1 MNGLPDMAT
10 MMSYGLRKAIVTGM
24 RKARIESF
32 LVIVIMIF
40 STFHL
45 PSEELHNEQTKME
58 QFGGG
63 GSLEEQ
69 CGSITFE
76 DIFIYNQA
84 IFEVRVNDDWKS
96 AEVDARAWINWTL
109 ADDIRED
116 LDSFLE
122 DIVPSGGDGW
132 LSTDEIDAMVSI
144 AADCLEYS
152 ITRIG
157 IRDGAPHRGGQGV
170 SWMNTTWED
179 DQTNIG
185 HFNGVPSRHSQSRDC
200 QGFSQEGCVEVP
212 VIPAIERDCDI
223 DINES
228 LGVDE
233 CRIEL
238 WLNATMV
245 IDGVTDPNDFT
256 IAFNSSNM
264 SNARLD
270 FTFPVMPGLRMDM
283 WEECEGRFV
292 GPDGDNPGNGQ
303 LGFGPVRGSCIG
315 DGTASYELQTNDDG
329 SLTYSL
335 DSNFSRE
342 NWPLGEDVF
351 ADFTTSSIPI
361 DEAPT
366 WTSQAPE
373 NGSWIPV
380 AEEGANK
387 LSSWEGYDGIA
398 SWFDDESGVAN
409 LDVVCYSDGSEVS
422 QSIDRSLWVIVE
434 GVIDVTCEAK
444 DASGHTSGNRTWHV
458 GVPFSVSTSELI
470 LQEQHPLNI
479 SYFDWGDANNSDIVA
494 CLELFPQGG
503 QPTRES
509 VEIGGRCHTV
519 VRSSPWLGDS
529 PHEAVNLSTWGI
541 VPGPVNLW
549 MEVSTGG
556 FGVPDTMRK
565 FEYIIDLGVVKES
578 TPPSMTIGL
587 GEFDGKMWRIE
598 GQYSDPD
605 GEPVTFTI
613 EVDGQDIGQIVVSGN
628 TWESEW
634 IDLSSFSSGVI
645 DVDVTGCDQSG
656 KCTTSSMTLD
666 IALVMEEL
674 VDQETP
680 DDADEVE
687 ESLPSSGVP
696 SLVIALSLAVLFR
709 RRGL

>member
-24 RKARIESF
+24 RMMRLGPVF
-32 LVIVIMIF
+32 VILIMVF
-40 STFHL
+40 STLHL
-45 PSEELHNEQTKME
+45 PPEELHHEQTKME

-63 GSLEEQ
+63 GSLEDQ

-96 AEVDARAWINWTL
+96 AEVDAKAWINWSL

-116 LDSFLE
+116 LDAFLE

-170 SWMNTTWED
+170 SWMNTTWEN

-212 VIPAIERDCDI
+212 VIPATERDCDI

-270 FTFPVMPGLRMDM
+270 FTFPAIPDLRMDM

-292 GPDGDNPGNGQ
+292 GPDEDNPRTDSA
-303 LGFGPVRGSCIG
+303 PIRGSCIG
-315 DGTASYELQTNDDG
+315 DGTARYELLVNDDG

-342 NWPLGEDVF
+342 KWPLGEEVF
-351 ADFTTSSIPI
+351 ADFTTSPIPT

-366 WTSQAPE
+366 WTQQAPA
-373 NGSWIPV
+373 NGTWVPV
-380 AEEGANK
+380 FEDGANK
-387 LSSWEGYDGIA
+387 FASWEEIA
-398 SWFDDESGVAN
+398 SWFDDESGVSN
-409 LDVVCYSDGSEVS
+409 LDVICNSDGNEIS
-422 QSIDRSLWVIVE
+422 QSIDGSLWINVD
-434 GVIDVTCEAK
+434 GVTEISCEAK
-444 DASGHTSGNRTWHV
+444 DATGKSSGNRTWNV
-458 GVPFSVSTSELI
+458 GVPISISTPEVL
-470 LQEQHPLNI
+470 LQDQHPLKI
-479 SYFDWGDANNSDIVA
+479 SYSDSWGEDVTVRLSLI
-494 CLELFPQGG
+494 QGG
-503 QPTRES
+503 QP
-509 VEIGGRCHTV
+509 IGIQEFHKGN
-519 VRSSPWLGDS
+519 SSQQIVSLS
-529 PHEAVNLSTWGI
+529 PQGI
-541 VPGPVNLW
+541 VPGPVNVWL
-549 MEVSTGG
+549 EVVVGQFSLQH
-556 FGVPDTMRK
+556 
-565 FEYIIDLGVVKES
+565 IIDIGIVKES
-578 TPPSMTIGL
+578 TAPSITISSM
-587 GEFDGKMWRIE
+587 GEFDGTMWRVG

-613 EVDGQDIGQIVVSGN
+613 EVGRFI
-628 TWESEW
+628 
-634 IDLSSFSSGVI
+634 F
-645 DVDVTGCDQSG
+645 
-656 KCTTSSMTLD
+656 
-666 IALVMEEL
+666 
-674 VDQETP
+674 VDQF
-680 DDADEVE
+680 
-687 ESLPSSGVP
+687 S
-696 SLVIALSLAVLFR
+696 
-709 RRGL
+709 

>member
-24 RKARIESF
+24 RMMRLGPVF
-32 LVIVIMIF
+32 VILIMVF
-40 STFHL
+40 STLHL
-45 PSEELHNEQTKME
+45 PPEELHHEQTKME

-63 GSLEEQ
+63 GSLEDQ

-96 AEVDARAWINWTL
+96 AEVDAKAWINWSL

-116 LDSFLE
+116 LDAFLE

-170 SWMNTTWED
+170 SWMNTTWEN

-212 VIPAIERDCDI
+212 VIPATERDCDI

-270 FTFPVMPGLRMDM
+270 FTFPAIPDLRMDM

-292 GPDGDNPGNGQ
+292 GPDEDNPRTDSA
-303 LGFGPVRGSCIG
+303 PIRGSCIG
-315 DGTASYELQTNDDG
+315 DGTASYELLVNDDG

-342 NWPLGEDVF
+342 KWPLGEEVF
-351 ADFTTSSIPI
+351 ADFTTSPIPT

-366 WTSQAPE
+366 WTQQAPA
-373 NGSWIPV
+373 NGTWVPV
-380 AEEGANK
+380 FEDGANK
-387 LSSWEGYDGIA
+387 FASWEEIA
-398 SWFDDESGVAN
+398 SWFDDESGVSN
-409 LDVVCYSDGSEVS
+409 LDVICNSDGNEIS
-422 QSIDRSLWVIVE
+422 QSIDGSLWINVD
-434 GVIDVTCEAK
+434 GVTEISCEAK
-444 DASGHTSGNRTWHV
+444 DATGKSSGNRTWNV
-458 GVPFSVSTSELI
+458 GVPISISTPEVL
-470 LQEQHPLNI
+470 LQDQHPLKI
-479 SYFDWGDANNSDIVA
+479 SYSDSWGEDVTVRLSLI
-494 CLELFPQGG
+494 QGG
-503 QPTRES
+503 QP
-509 VEIGGRCHTV
+509 IGIQEFHKGN
-519 VRSSPWLGDS
+519 SSQQIVSLS
-529 PHEAVNLSTWGI
+529 PQGI
-541 VPGPVNLW
+541 VPGPVNVWL
-549 MEVSTGG
+549 EVVVGQFSLQH
-556 FGVPDTMRK
+556 
-565 FEYIIDLGVVKES
+565 IIDIGIVKES
-578 TPPSMTIGL
+578 TAPSITISSM
-587 GEFDGKMWRIE
+587 GEFDGTMWRVG

-613 EVDGQDIGQIVVSGN
+613 EVGGQEIGQIVVSGN

-634 IDLSSFSSGVI
+634 IDLSAFSSGVI

-656 KCTTSSMTLD
+656 KCTTSSTSVD
-666 IALVMEEL
+666 IASVMEEI
-674 VDQETP
+674 VDSEMP
-680 DDADEVE
+680 DDADEVG
-687 ESLPSSGVP
+687 ESLPSSGVA
-696 SLVIALSLAVLFR
+696 SLVVAISLAVLFR

>member
-1 MNGLPDMAT
+1 
-10 MMSYGLRKAIVTGM
+10 MMSYALRKAMVTGM
-24 RKARIESF
+24 REMRF
-32 LVIVIMIF
+32 GPLLVTLIMVI
-40 STFHL
+40 STLHL
-45 PSEELHNEQTKME
+45 PAEELDREKTKMG

-84 IFEVRVNDDWKS
+84 VFEVRVNEDWKS
-96 AEVDARAWINWTL
+96 AQVDARAWINWTL

-116 LDSFLE
+116 LDAFLE
-122 DIVPSGGDGW
+122 DILPSGGDGW

-157 IRDGAPHRGGQGV
+157 IRDGSPHRGGQGV
-170 SWMNTTWED
+170 SWMNTTWEN

-185 HFNGVPSRHSQSRDC
+185 HYNGIPSRHSQLRDC
-200 QGFSQEGCVEVP
+200 QGFSQDGCVEVP
-212 VIPAIERDCDI
+212 VIPNTERDCDI

-228 LGVDE
+228 LGADE

-245 IDGVTDPNDFT
+245 IDGISDPNDFT

-270 FTFPVMPGLRMDM
+270 FTFPVMPDLRMDM

-292 GPDGDNPGNGQ
+292 GIDEENPGTDSA
-303 LGFGPVRGSCIG
+303 PIRGSCIG

-351 ADFTTSSIPI
+351 ADFTTSPIPT

-366 WTSQAPE
+366 WTQQAPE
-373 NGSWIPV
+373 NGTWIPV
-380 AEEGANK
+380 FEEGANK
-387 LSSWEGYDGIA
+387 LASWEGIA
-398 SWFDDESGVAN
+398 SWFDDESGVSN
-409 LDVVCYSDGSEVS
+409 LDVICNSGENQIS
-422 QSIDRSLWVIVE
+422 QSIDGSLWINVVGITEVS
-434 GVIDVTCEAK
+434 CEAR
-444 DASGHTSGNRTWHV
+444 DASGKSSGNRTWNV
-458 GVPFSVSTSELI
+458 GVPVSISTPEVI
-470 LQEQHPLNI
+470 LQDQHPVKI
-479 SYFDWGDANNSDIVA
+479 SFSDSWGEDVTVRLALS
-494 CLELFPQGG
+494 QGG
-503 QPTRES
+503 QPSE
-509 VEIGGRCHTV
+509 VQEFHGGGSGQQV
-519 VRSSPWLGDS
+519 VSLSPQGM
-529 PHEAVNLSTWGI
+529 
-541 VPGPVNLW
+541 VPGPVNVW
-549 MEVSTGG
+549 VEVLVGQFS
-556 FGVPDTMRK
+556 FQNIV
-565 FEYIIDLGVVKES
+565 DLGIVKES
-578 TPPSMTIGL
+578 TAPSMTISDI
-587 GEFDGKMWRIE
+587 GEFDGSMWRIG

-605 GEPVTFTI
+605 GEPVDFTI

-634 IDLSSFSSGVI
+634 IDLSAFSSSNTIEV
-645 DVDVTGCDQSG
+645 VVTGCDNSG
-656 KCTTSSMTLD
+656 KCTTSSTNVN

-674 VDQETP
+674 VVPEAP
-680 DDADEVE
+680 AGADAEGD
-687 ESLPSSGVP
+687 SLPASGLP
-696 SLVIALSLAVLFR
+696 SLVIAISLAVIFR

>member
-24 RKARIESF
+24 RMMRLGPF
-32 LVIVIMIF
+32 LVVVIMVF
-40 STFHL
+40 STLHL
-45 PSEELHNEQTKME
+45 PSEELHHEQTKME

-63 GSLEEQ
+63 GSLEDQ

-96 AEVDARAWINWTL
+96 AEVDAKAWINWSL

-116 LDSFLE
+116 LDAFLE

-157 IRDGAPHRGGQGV
+157 IRDGSPHRGGQGV

-185 HFNGVPSRHSQSRDC
+185 HFNGVPTRHSQSRDC
-200 QGFSQEGCVEVP
+200 QGFSQDGCVEVP
-212 VIPAIERDCDI
+212 VIPATERDCDI

-270 FTFPVMPGLRMDM
+270 FTFPAIPDLRMDM

-292 GPDGDNPGNGQ
+292 GPDEDNPRTDSA
-303 LGFGPVRGSCIG
+303 PIRGSCIG
-315 DGTASYELQTNDDG
+315 DGTASYELQVNDDG

-342 NWPLGEDVF
+342 EWPLGEDVF
-351 ADFTTSSIPI
+351 ADFTTSPIPT

-366 WTSQAPE
+366 WTQQAPA
-373 NGSWIPV
+373 NGTWVPV
-380 AEEGANK
+380 FEEGANK
-387 LSSWEGYDGIA
+387 FASWEEIA
-398 SWFDDESGVAN
+398 TWFDDESGVSN
-409 LDVVCYSDGSEVS
+409 LDVVCNSGGNEIS
-422 QSIDRSLWVIVE
+422 QSIDGSLWINVD
-434 GVIDVTCEAK
+434 GVTEVSCEAK
-444 DASGHTSGNRTWHV
+444 DASGKSSGNRTWNV
-458 GVPFSVSTSELI
+458 GVPVSISTPEVI
-470 LQEQHPLNI
+470 LQDQHPLKI
-479 SYFDWGDANNSDIVA
+479 SYSDSWGEEVTVRLS
-494 CLELFPQGG
+494 LSQGG
-503 QPTRES
+503 QPSGIQEF
-509 VEIGGRCHTV
+509 HK
-519 VRSSPWLGDS
+519 GDS
-529 PHEAVNLSTWGI
+529 SQQVVSLSPQGI
-541 VPGPVNLW
+541 VPGPVNVWL
-549 MEVSTGG
+549 EVVVGQFSLQH
-556 FGVPDTMRK
+556 
-565 FEYIIDLGVVKES
+565 IIDIGIVKES
-578 TPPSMTIGL
+578 TAPSMTISGM
-587 GEFDGKMWRIE
+587 GEFDGAMWRVG

-613 EVDGQDIGQIVVSGN
+613 QVEGQDIGQIIVSGN

-634 IDLSSFSSGVI
+634 IDLSTFSSGVI

-656 KCTTSSMTLD
+656 KCTTSSTSVD
-666 IALVMEEL
+666 IASVMEDL
-674 VDQETP
+674 VDTEIP
-680 DDADEVE
+680 DDADEVGG
-687 ESLPSSGVP
+687 SLPSSGVP
-696 SLVIALSLAVLFR
+696 SLVVAISLAVLFR

>member
-1 MNGLPDMAT
+1 MIVFPIMAT

-24 RKARIESF
+24 RMMGLGPVF
-32 LVIVIMIF
+32 VIVILIF

-45 PSEELHNEQTKME
+45 PTEELRKEQTKME
-58 QFGGG
+58 QFGSG

-96 AEVDARAWINWTL
+96 AQVDARAWINWTL

-116 LDSFLE
+116 LDAFLE
-122 DIVPSGGDGW
+122 GIVPSGGDGW

-157 IRDGAPHRGGQGV
+157 IRDGSPHRGGEGV

-185 HFNGVPSRHSQSRDC
+185 HFNGVPTRHSQSRDC
-200 QGFSQEGCVEVP
+200 QGFSQDGCIEIP
-212 VIPAIERDCDI
+212 VIPSSERDCDI
-223 DINES
+223 DVNES
-228 LGVDE
+228 LGADE

-270 FTFPVMPGLRMDM
+270 FTFPVMPDLRMDM

-292 GPDGDNPGNGQ
+292 GLEGENPGTDTA
-303 LGFGPVRGSCIG
+303 PIRGSCIG
-315 DGTASYELQTNDDG
+315 DGTASYELLANDDG

-342 NWPLGEDVF
+342 KWPLGEDVF
-351 ADFTTSSIPI
+351 ADFTTSPIPT

-366 WTSQAPE
+366 WTQLAPV
-373 NGSWIPV
+373 NGTWIPV
-380 AEEGANK
+380 VGEGANK
-387 LSSWEGYDGIA
+387 LASWEGIA
-398 SWFDDESGVAN
+398 SWFDDESGVSN
-409 LDVVCYSDGSEVS
+409 LDVVCNSAGNEIS
-422 QSIDRSLWVIVE
+422 QSIDGSMWINVD
-434 GVIDVTCEAK
+434 GVTEVSCEAK
-444 DASGHTSGNRTWHV
+444 DASGKSSGNRTWNV
-458 GVPFSVSTSELI
+458 GVPVSISPPEVI
-470 LQEQHPLNI
+470 LQDQHPLKI
-479 SYFDWGDANNSDIVA
+479 SFSDSWGGDVTVRLALS
-494 CLELFPQGG
+494 QGG
-503 QPTRES
+503 QPS
-509 VEIGGRCHTV
+509 EIQEFEK
-519 VRSSPWLGDS
+519 GDS
-529 PHEAVNLSTWGI
+529 PQQVVSLSPQGI
-541 VPGPVNLW
+541 VPGPVNVW
-549 MEVSTGG
+549 MEVSVGQ
-556 FGVPDTMRK
+556 FSLQH
-565 FEYIIDLGVVKES
+565 IIDIGIVKES
-578 TPPSMTIGL
+578 TAPSMTISGM
-587 GEFDGKMWRIE
+587 GEFDGTMWRVG

-613 EVDGQDIGQIVVSGN
+613 EVDGQEIGQIMVSGN

-634 IDLSSFSSGVI
+634 IDMSEFSSGVI
-645 DVDVTGCDQSG
+645 NVDVTGCDQSG
-656 KCTTSSMTLD
+656 KCTSSSTTVD
-666 IALVMEEL
+666 VALLMEEL
-674 VDQETP
+674 VDPEIP
-680 DDADEVE
+680 DDADEVDGA
-687 ESLPSSGVP
+687 LPSLGVP
-696 SLVIALSLAVLFR
+696 SLVVAISLAVLFR

>member
-1 MNGLPDMAT
+1 MIVFPIMAT

-24 RKARIESF
+24 RMMGLGSVC
-32 LVIVIMIF
+32 VIVILIF

-45 PSEELHNEQTKME
+45 PTEELRKEQTKME
-58 QFGGG
+58 QFGSG

-96 AEVDARAWINWTL
+96 AQVDARAWINWTL

-116 LDSFLE
+116 LDAFLE
-122 DIVPSGGDGW
+122 GIVPSGGDGW

-157 IRDGAPHRGGQGV
+157 IRDGSPHRGGEGV

-185 HFNGVPSRHSQSRDC
+185 HFNGVPTRHSQSRDC
-200 QGFSQEGCVEVP
+200 QGFSQDGCIEIP
-212 VIPAIERDCDI
+212 VIPSSERDCDI
-223 DINES
+223 DVNES
-228 LGVDE
+228 LGADE

-270 FTFPVMPGLRMDM
+270 FTFPVMPDLRMDM

-292 GPDGDNPGNGQ
+292 GLDGENPGTDTA
-303 LGFGPVRGSCIG
+303 PIRGSCIG
-315 DGTASYELQTNDDG
+315 DGTASYELLANDDG

-342 NWPLGEDVF
+342 KWPLGEDVF
-351 ADFTTSSIPI
+351 ADFTTSPIPT

-366 WTSQAPE
+366 WTQLAPV
-373 NGSWIPV
+373 NGTWIPV
-380 AEEGANK
+380 VGEGANK
-387 LSSWEGYDGIA
+387 LASWEGIA
-398 SWFDDESGVAN
+398 SWFDDESGVSN
-409 LDVVCYSDGSEVS
+409 LDVVCNSAGNEIS
-422 QSIDRSLWVIVE
+422 QSIDGSMWINVD
-434 GVIDVTCEAK
+434 GVTEVSCEAK
-444 DASGHTSGNRTWHV
+444 DASGKSSGNRTWNV
-458 GVPFSVSTSELI
+458 GVPVSISTPEVI
-470 LQEQHPLNI
+470 LQDQHPLKI
-479 SYFDWGDANNSDIVA
+479 SFSDSWGGDVTVRLALS
-494 CLELFPQGG
+494 QGG
-503 QPTRES
+503 QPS
-509 VEIGGRCHTV
+509 EIQEFEK
-519 VRSSPWLGDS
+519 GDS
-529 PHEAVNLSTWGI
+529 PQQVVSLSPQGI
-541 VPGPVNLW
+541 VPGPVNVW
-549 MEVSTGG
+549 MEVSVGQ
-556 FGVPDTMRK
+556 FSLQH
-565 FEYIIDLGVVKES
+565 IIDIGIVKES
-578 TPPSMTIGL
+578 TAPSMTISGM
-587 GEFDGKMWRIE
+587 GEFDGTMWRVG

-613 EVDGQDIGQIVVSGN
+613 EVDGQEIGQIMVSGN

-634 IDLSSFSSGVI
+634 IDMSEFSSGVI
-645 DVDVTGCDQSG
+645 NVDVTGCDQSG
-656 KCTTSSMTLD
+656 KCTSSSTTVD
-666 IALVMEEL
+666 VALLMEEL
-674 VDQETP
+674 VDPEIP
-680 DDADEVE
+680 DDADEVDGA
-687 ESLPSSGVP
+687 LPSLGVP
-696 SLVIALSLAVLFR
+696 SLVVAISLAVLFR

>member
-1 MNGLPDMAT
+1 MNGLPGMAT

-24 RKARIESF
+24 RMMRLGPVF
-32 LVIVIMIF
+32 VILIMVF
-40 STFHL
+40 STLHL
-45 PSEELHNEQTKME
+45 PPEELHHEQTKME

-63 GSLEEQ
+63 GSLEDQ

-96 AEVDARAWINWTL
+96 AEVDAKAWINWSL
-109 ADDIRED
+109 SDDIRED
-116 LDSFLE
+116 LDAFLE

-170 SWMNTTWED
+170 SWMNTTWEN

-212 VIPAIERDCDI
+212 VIPATERDCDI

-270 FTFPVMPGLRMDM
+270 FTFPAIPDLRMDM

-292 GPDGDNPGNGQ
+292 GPDEDNPRTDSA
-303 LGFGPVRGSCIG
+303 PIRGSCIG
-315 DGTASYELQTNDDG
+315 DGTASYELLVNDDG

-342 NWPLGEDVF
+342 KWPLGEEVF
-351 ADFTTSSIPI
+351 ADFTTSPIPT

-366 WTSQAPE
+366 WTQQAPA
-373 NGSWIPV
+373 NGTWVPV
-380 AEEGANK
+380 FEDGANK
-387 LSSWEGYDGIA
+387 FASWEEIA
-398 SWFDDESGVAN
+398 SWFDDESGVSN
-409 LDVVCYSDGSEVS
+409 LDVICNSDGNEIS
-422 QSIDRSLWVIVE
+422 QSIDGSLWINVD
-434 GVIDVTCEAK
+434 GVTEISCEAK
-444 DASGHTSGNRTWHV
+444 DATGKSSGNRTWNV
-458 GVPFSVSTSELI
+458 GVPISISTPEVL
-470 LQEQHPLNI
+470 LQDQHPLKI
-479 SYFDWGDANNSDIVA
+479 SYSDSWGEDVTVRLSLI
-494 CLELFPQGG
+494 QGG
-503 QPTRES
+503 QP
-509 VEIGGRCHTV
+509 IGIQEFHKGN
-519 VRSSPWLGDS
+519 SSQQIVSLS
-529 PHEAVNLSTWGI
+529 PQGI
-541 VPGPVNLW
+541 VPGPVNVWL
-549 MEVSTGG
+549 EVVVGQFSLQH
-556 FGVPDTMRK
+556 
-565 FEYIIDLGVVKES
+565 IIDIGIVKES
-578 TPPSMTIGL
+578 TAPSITISSM
-587 GEFDGKMWRIE
+587 GEFDGTMWRVG

-613 EVDGQDIGQIVVSGN
+613 EVGGQEIGQIVVSGN

-634 IDLSSFSSGVI
+634 IDLSAFSSGVI

-656 KCTTSSMTLD
+656 KCTTSSTSVD
-666 IALVMEEL
+666 IASVMEEI
-674 VDQETP
+674 VDSEMP
-680 DDADEVE
+680 DDADEVG
-687 ESLPSSGVP
+687 ESLPSSGVA
-696 SLVIALSLAVLFR
+696 SLVVAISLAVLFR

>member
-24 RKARIESF
+24 RMMRLGPVF
-32 LVIVIMIF
+32 VILIMVF
-40 STFHL
+40 STLHL
-45 PSEELHNEQTKME
+45 PPEELPHEQTKME

-63 GSLEEQ
+63 GSLEDQ

-96 AEVDARAWINWTL
+96 AEVDAKAWINWSL

-116 LDSFLE
+116 LDAFLE

-170 SWMNTTWED
+170 SWMNTTWEN

-212 VIPAIERDCDI
+212 VIPATERDCDI

-270 FTFPVMPGLRMDM
+270 FTFPAIPDLRMDM

-292 GPDGDNPGNGQ
+292 GPDEDNPRTDSA
-303 LGFGPVRGSCIG
+303 PIRGSCIG
-315 DGTASYELQTNDDG
+315 DGTASYELLVNDDG

-342 NWPLGEDVF
+342 KWPLGEEVF
-351 ADFTTSSIPI
+351 ADFTTSPIPT

-366 WTSQAPE
+366 WTQQAPA
-373 NGSWIPV
+373 NGTWVPV
-380 AEEGANK
+380 FEDGANK
-387 LSSWEGYDGIA
+387 FASWEEIA
-398 SWFDDESGVAN
+398 SWFDDESGVSN
-409 LDVVCYSDGSEVS
+409 LDVICNSDGNEIS
-422 QSIDRSLWVIVE
+422 QSIDGSLWINVD
-434 GVIDVTCEAK
+434 GVTEISCEAK
-444 DASGHTSGNRTWHV
+444 DATGKSSGNRTWNV
-458 GVPFSVSTSELI
+458 GVPISISTPEVL
-470 LQEQHPLNI
+470 LQDQHPLKI
-479 SYFDWGDANNSDIVA
+479 SYSDSWGEDVTVRLSLI
-494 CLELFPQGG
+494 QGG
-503 QPTRES
+503 QP
-509 VEIGGRCHTV
+509 IGIQEFHKGN
-519 VRSSPWLGDS
+519 SSQQIVSLS
-529 PHEAVNLSTWGI
+529 PQGI
-541 VPGPVNLW
+541 VPGPVNVWL
-549 MEVSTGG
+549 EVVVGQFSLQH
-556 FGVPDTMRK
+556 
-565 FEYIIDLGVVKES
+565 IIDIGIVKES
-578 TPPSMTIGL
+578 TAPSITISSM
-587 GEFDGKMWRIE
+587 GEFDGTMWRVG

-613 EVDGQDIGQIVVSGN
+613 EVGGQEIGQIVVSGN

-634 IDLSSFSSGVI
+634 IDLSAFSSGVI

-656 KCTTSSMTLD
+656 KCTTSSTSVD
-666 IALVMEEL
+666 IASVMEEI
-674 VDQETP
+674 VDSEMP
-680 DDADEVE
+680 DDADEVG
-687 ESLPSSGVP
+687 ESLPSSGVA
-696 SLVIALSLAVLFR
+696 SLVVAISLAVLFR

>member
-1 MNGLPDMAT
+1 MNGLPGMAT

-24 RKARIESF
+24 RMMRLGPVF
-32 LVIVIMIF
+32 VILIMVF
-40 STFHL
+40 STLHL
-45 PSEELHNEQTKME
+45 PPEELPHEQTKME

-63 GSLEEQ
+63 GSLEDQ

-96 AEVDARAWINWTL
+96 AEVDAKAWINWSL

-116 LDSFLE
+116 LDAFLE

-170 SWMNTTWED
+170 SWMNTTWEN

-212 VIPAIERDCDI
+212 VIPATERDCDI

-270 FTFPVMPGLRMDM
+270 FTFPAIPDLRMDM

-292 GPDGDNPGNGQ
+292 GPDEDNPRTDSA
-303 LGFGPVRGSCIG
+303 PIRGSCIG
-315 DGTASYELQTNDDG
+315 DGTASYELLVNDDG

-342 NWPLGEDVF
+342 KWPLGEEVF
-351 ADFTTSSIPI
+351 ADFTTSPIPT

-366 WTSQAPE
+366 WTQQAPA
-373 NGSWIPV
+373 NGTWVPV
-380 AEEGANK
+380 FEDGANK
-387 LSSWEGYDGIA
+387 FASWEEIA
-398 SWFDDESGVAN
+398 SWFDDESGVSN
-409 LDVVCYSDGSEVS
+409 LDVICNSDGNEIS
-422 QSIDRSLWVIVE
+422 QSIDGSLWINVD
-434 GVIDVTCEAK
+434 GVTEISCEAK
-444 DASGHTSGNRTWHV
+444 DATGKSSGNRTWNV
-458 GVPFSVSTSELI
+458 GVPISISTPEVL
-470 LQEQHPLNI
+470 LQDQHPLKI
-479 SYFDWGDANNSDIVA
+479 SYSDSWGEDVTVRLSLI
-494 CLELFPQGG
+494 QGG
-503 QPTRES
+503 QP
-509 VEIGGRCHTV
+509 IGIQEFHKGN
-519 VRSSPWLGDS
+519 SSQQIVSLS
-529 PHEAVNLSTWGI
+529 PQGI
-541 VPGPVNLW
+541 VPGPVNVWL
-549 MEVSTGG
+549 EVVVGQFSLQH
-556 FGVPDTMRK
+556 
-565 FEYIIDLGVVKES
+565 IIDIGIVKES
-578 TPPSMTIGL
+578 TAPSITISSM
-587 GEFDGKMWRIE
+587 GEFDGTMWRVG

-613 EVDGQDIGQIVVSGN
+613 EVGGQEIGQIVVSGN

-634 IDLSSFSSGVI
+634 IDLSAFSSGVI

-656 KCTTSSMTLD
+656 KCTTSSTSVD
-666 IALVMEEL
+666 IASVMEEI
-674 VDQETP
+674 VDSEMP
-680 DDADEVE
+680 DDADEVG
-687 ESLPSSGVP
+687 ESLPSSGVA
-696 SLVIALSLAVLFR
+696 SLVVAISLAVLFR

>member
-24 RKARIESF
+24 RMMRLGPVF
-32 LVIVIMIF
+32 VILIMVF
-40 STFHL
+40 STLHL
-45 PSEELHNEQTKME
+45 PSEELHHEETKME

-63 GSLEEQ
+63 GSLEDQ

-96 AEVDARAWINWTL
+96 AEVDAKAWINWSL

-116 LDSFLE
+116 LDAFLE

-157 IRDGAPHRGGQGV
+157 IRDGAPHRGGEGV

-185 HFNGVPSRHSQSRDC
+185 HFNGVPTRHSQSRDC

-212 VIPAIERDCDI
+212 VIPATERDCDI

-270 FTFPVMPGLRMDM
+270 FTFPAIPDLRMDM

-292 GPDGDNPGNGQ
+292 GLDDENPRTDSA
-303 LGFGPVRGSCIG
+303 PIRGSCIG
-315 DGTASYELQTNDDG
+315 DGTASYELLVNDDG

-342 NWPLGEDVF
+342 EWPLGEEVF
-351 ADFTTSSIPI
+351 ADFTTSPIPT

-366 WTSQAPE
+366 WTQQAPA
-373 NGSWIPV
+373 NGTWVPV
-380 AEEGANK
+380 FEDGANK
-387 LSSWEGYDGIA
+387 FASWEEIA
-398 SWFDDESGVAN
+398 SWFDDESGVSN
-409 LDVVCYSDGSEVS
+409 LDVICNSDGNEIS
-422 QSIDRSLWVIVE
+422 QSIDGSLWINVD
-434 GVIDVTCEAK
+434 GVTEISCEAK
-444 DASGHTSGNRTWHV
+444 DASGKSSGNRTWNI
-458 GVPFSVSTSELI
+458 GVPVSISTPEVL
-470 LQEQHPLNI
+470 LQDQHPLKI
-479 SYFDWGDANNSDIVA
+479 SYSDSWGEDVTVRLSLI
-494 CLELFPQGG
+494 QGG
-503 QPTRES
+503 QP
-509 VEIGGRCHTV
+509 IGIQEFHKGN
-519 VRSSPWLGDS
+519 SSQQIVSLTPQ
-529 PHEAVNLSTWGI
+529 GI
-541 VPGPVNLW
+541 VPGPVNVWL
-549 MEVSTGG
+549 EVVVGQFSLQH
-556 FGVPDTMRK
+556 
-565 FEYIIDLGVVKES
+565 IIDIGIVKES
-578 TPPSMTIGL
+578 TAPSITISSM
-587 GEFDGKMWRIE
+587 GEFDGTMWRVG

-605 GEPVTFTI
+605 GEPVTFMI
-613 EVDGQDIGQIVVSGN
+613 EVGGQEIGQIVVSGN

-634 IDLSSFSSGVI
+634 IDLSAFSSGVI

-656 KCTTSSMTLD
+656 KCTTSSTSVD
-666 IALVMEEL
+666 IASVMEEI
-674 VDQETP
+674 VDSEMP
-680 DDADEVE
+680 DDADEVG
-687 ESLPSSGVP
+687 ESLPSSGVA
-696 SLVIALSLAVLFR
+696 SLVVAISLAVLFR

>member
-1 MNGLPDMAT
+1 MNSLPDMAT

-24 RKARIESF
+24 RMMRLGPF
-32 LVIVIMIF
+32 LVVVIMVF
-40 STFHL
+40 STLHL
-45 PSEELHNEQTKME
+45 PSEELHHEQTKME

-63 GSLEEQ
+63 GSLEDQ

-96 AEVDARAWINWTL
+96 AEVDAKAWINWSL

-116 LDSFLE
+116 LDAFLE

-157 IRDGAPHRGGQGV
+157 IRDGSPHRGGQGV

-185 HFNGVPSRHSQSRDC
+185 HFNGVPTRHSQSRDC
-200 QGFSQEGCVEVP
+200 QGFSQDGCVEVP
-212 VIPAIERDCDI
+212 VIPATERDCDI

-270 FTFPVMPGLRMDM
+270 FTFPAIPDLRMDM

-292 GPDGDNPGNGQ
+292 GPDEDNPRTDSA
-303 LGFGPVRGSCIG
+303 PIRGSCIG
-315 DGTASYELQTNDDG
+315 DGTASYELQVNDDG

-342 NWPLGEDVF
+342 EWPLGEDVF
-351 ADFTTSSIPI
+351 ADFTTSPIPT

-366 WTSQAPE
+366 WTQQAPA
-373 NGSWIPV
+373 NGTWVPV
-380 AEEGANK
+380 FEEGANK
-387 LSSWEGYDGIA
+387 FASWEEIA
-398 SWFDDESGVAN
+398 TWFDDESGVSN
-409 LDVVCYSDGSEVS
+409 LDVVCNSGGNEIS
-422 QSIDRSLWVIVE
+422 QSIDGSLWINVD
-434 GVIDVTCEAK
+434 GVTEVSCEAK
-444 DASGHTSGNRTWHV
+444 DASGKSSGNRTWNV
-458 GVPFSVSTSELI
+458 GVPVSISTPEVI
-470 LQEQHPLNI
+470 LQDQHPLKI
-479 SYFDWGDANNSDIVA
+479 SYSDSWVGDVTVRLS
-494 CLELFPQGG
+494 LSQGG
-503 QPTRES
+503 EPS
-509 VEIGGRCHTV
+509 EIQEFHK
-519 VRSSPWLGDS
+519 GDS
-529 PHEAVNLSTWGI
+529 SQQIVSLSPQGI
-541 VPGPVNLW
+541 VPGPVNVWL
-549 MEVSTGG
+549 EVEVGQFSIQH
-556 FGVPDTMRK
+556 V
-565 FEYIIDLGVVKES
+565 IDIGIVKES
-578 TPPSMTIGL
+578 TAPSMTIGGV
-587 GEFDGKMWRIE
+587 GEFDGALWRIG

-613 EVDGQDIGQIVVSGN
+613 EVEGQEIGQILVSGN

-634 IDLSSFSSGVI
+634 IDLSAFSSGVI
-645 DVDVTGCDQSG
+645 DVDVKGCDQSG
-656 KCTTSSMTLD
+656 KCTTSSTTVD
-666 IALVMEEL
+666 ISSVMEEL
-674 VDQETP
+674 VDPETP
-680 DDADEVE
+680 DDVDEIDD
-687 ESLPSSGVP
+687 SLSFLGVP
-696 SLVIALSLAVLFR
+696 SLLVAISLAVLFR

>member
-1 MNGLPDMAT
+1 MIVFPIMAT

-24 RKARIESF
+24 RMMGLGSVC
-32 LVIVIMIF
+32 VIVILIF

-45 PSEELHNEQTKME
+45 PTEELRKEQTKME
-58 QFGGG
+58 QFGSG

-96 AEVDARAWINWTL
+96 AQVDARAWINWTL

-116 LDSFLE
+116 LDAFLE
-122 DIVPSGGDGW
+122 GIVPSGGDGW

-157 IRDGAPHRGGQGV
+157 IRDGSPHRGGEGV

-185 HFNGVPSRHSQSRDC
+185 HFNGVPTRHSQSRDC
-200 QGFSQEGCVEVP
+200 QGFSQDGCIEIP
-212 VIPAIERDCDI
+212 VIPSSERDCDI
-223 DINES
+223 DVNES
-228 LGVDE
+228 LGADE

-270 FTFPVMPGLRMDM
+270 FTFPVMPDLRMDM

-292 GPDGDNPGNGQ
+292 GLDGENPGTDTA
-303 LGFGPVRGSCIG
+303 PIRGSCIG
-315 DGTASYELQTNDDG
+315 DGTASYELLANDDG

-342 NWPLGEDVF
+342 KWPLGEDVF
-351 ADFTTSSIPI
+351 ADFTTSPIPT

-366 WTSQAPE
+366 WTQLAPV
-373 NGSWIPV
+373 NGTWIPV
-380 AEEGANK
+380 VGEGANK
-387 LSSWEGYDGIA
+387 LASWEGIA
-398 SWFDDESGVAN
+398 SWFDDESGVSN
-409 LDVVCYSDGSEVS
+409 LDVVCNSAGNEIS
-422 QSIDRSLWVIVE
+422 QSIDGSMWINVD
-434 GVIDVTCEAK
+434 GVTEVSCEAK
-444 DASGHTSGNRTWHV
+444 DASGKSSGNRTWNV
-458 GVPFSVSTSELI
+458 GVPVSISTPEVI
-470 LQEQHPLNI
+470 LQDQHPLKI
-479 SYFDWGDANNSDIVA
+479 SFSDSWGGDVTVRLALS
-494 CLELFPQGG
+494 QGG
-503 QPTRES
+503 QPS
-509 VEIGGRCHTV
+509 EIQEFEK
-519 VRSSPWLGDS
+519 GDS
-529 PHEAVNLSTWGI
+529 PQQVVSLSPQGI
-541 VPGPVNLW
+541 VPGPVNVW
-549 MEVSTGG
+549 MEVSVGQ
-556 FGVPDTMRK
+556 F
-565 FEYIIDLGVVKES
+565 YLQHIIDIGIVKES
-578 TPPSMTIGL
+578 TAPSMTISGM
-587 GEFDGKMWRIE
+587 GEFDGTMWRVG

-613 EVDGQDIGQIVVSGN
+613 EVDGQEIGQIMVSGN

-634 IDLSSFSSGVI
+634 IDMSEFSSGVI
-645 DVDVTGCDQSG
+645 NVDVTGCDQSG
-656 KCTTSSMTLD
+656 KCTSSSTTVD
-666 IALVMEEL
+666 VALLMEEL
-674 VDQETP
+674 VDPEIP
-680 DDADEVE
+680 DDADEVDGA
-687 ESLPSSGVP
+687 LPSLGVP
-696 SLVIALSLAVLFR
+696 SLVVAISLAVLFR